1 MGVPLAQK
9 GALFSMKRTELSL
22 LDAYVYNNRTRL
34 EDEVR
39 ELQTNLRFRKVG
51 VSDCIELA
59 SALERLDMFKQV
71 TKDIRILLK
80 MCDK

>member
-1 MGVPLAQK
+1 
-9 GALFSMKRTELSL
+9 MKHTELNL
-22 LDAYVYNNRTRL
+22 LYTYMYNNRIRL

-51 VSDCIELA
+51 VADCIELA
-59 SALERLDMFKQV
+59 FALERLDMFKQV
-71 TKDIRILLK
+71 TKDIRTLLK

>member
-1 MGVPLAQK
+1 
-9 GALFSMKRTELSL
+9 MKRTELNL

-39 ELQTNLRFRKVG
+39 ELQTNLRFRRVG
-51 VSDCIELA
+51 VADCIELA
-59 SALERLDMFKQV
+59 SALERLDTFKQV

>member
-1 MGVPLAQK
+1 MC
-9 GALFSMKRTELSL
+9 
-22 LDAYVYNNRTRL
+22 NNRNRL

-39 ELQTNLRFRKVG
+39 ELQTNLRFRKIG

-59 SALERLDMFKQV
+59 SALERLDTFKQV
-71 TKDIRILLK
+71 TKDIRTLLK